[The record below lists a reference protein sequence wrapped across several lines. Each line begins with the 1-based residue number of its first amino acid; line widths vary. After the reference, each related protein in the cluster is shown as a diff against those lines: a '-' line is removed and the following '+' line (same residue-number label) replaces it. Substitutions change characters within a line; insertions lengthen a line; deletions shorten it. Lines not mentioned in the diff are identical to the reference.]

1 MNKIYEQIIEARKK
15 GARKLSEYGFTAH
28 QQEIAEAIKHETLWE
43 VGGYENTLSDE
54 GDYSVEVPTA
64 ETLAK
69 IIYQRVLSGNF
80 ENIETYYLIREHKH
94 ARFLSKEFIKG
105 VCQWY
110 AEYALKNF
118 DDYGRKY
125 KTYSF

>member
-1 MNKIYEQIIEARKK
+1 MNKTYQQIIEARNK
-15 GARKLSEYGFTAH
+15 GARKISDYGFTKE
-28 QQEIAEAIKHETLWE
+28 QQNVALVIKKETLWE

-54 GDYSVEVPTA
+54 GDYSVKVPTA

-69 IIYQRVLSGNF
+69 IIYQRIVTGNF
-80 ENIETYYLIREHKH
+80 ENVESYYMISEHKH
-94 ARFLSKEFIKG
+94 ARFLTKDFLEG

-110 AEYALKNF
+110 AEYAIKNF

-125 KTYSF
+125 ETYSF